1 MFGVINDLGP
11 CVSLG
16 GTVQS
21 TFVPGRFSMFPGNV
35 FFLAHSSQAQQ
46 TGTNIVYS
54 THKGLDSLDF
64 QLLFIGQV
72 WNALTR
78 ISGPVSTPVCVAV
91 KSVKIKRCKSPCAYY
106 SNSTATFHCLLEG
119 DLVFKLNPGPS
130 GRPIPTIVSV
140 RDEPGQTHNNGH
152 NPKNLSCVQPAKL
165 RPTNMSQSLLSFCLM
180 NTRSVRNKTAML
192 MDYICDLKADL
203 YAMTETWLTEN
214 DASVRV
220 ELIPDGYNLLD
231 QPQVGRRG
239 GGTGLLYRNDLR
251 VKKVESGE
259 ENSFEFSEW
268 IISSIG
274 HDIRLFVTY
283 RLPYSDEH
291 QVPTSVFFTEFYEY
305 LESAVLSKE
314 NLLISGDFK
323 GPLSR

>member
-1 MFGVINDLGP
+1 MAAVGHGLSRSAILVLLVLLFRSLGVINDLGP

-21 TFVPGRFSMFPGNV
+21 AFVPGKFLMFPRNV
-35 FFLAHSSQAQQ
+35 FFPTHSLQAQQ

-54 THKGLDSLDF
+54 THRGLDSLDF

-78 ISGPVSTPVCVAV
+78 TSGPVSTPVRVAV
-91 KSVKIKRCKSPCAYY
+91 KSAKIKRCKCPCAYY

-140 RDEPGQTHNNGH
+140 RDEPRQTHNNGH
-152 NPKNLSCVQPAKL
+152 NSKNLSCVQPSKL
-165 RPTNMSQSLLSFCLM
+165 RPTIMSQSLLSFCLM

-192 MDYICDLKADL
+192 MDYICDLNADL

-220 ELIPDGYNLLD
+220 ELINTC
-231 QPQVGRRG
+231 R
-239 GGTGLLYRNDLR
+239 
-251 VKKVESGE
+251 
-259 ENSFEFSEW
+259 
-268 IISSIG
+268 
-274 HDIRLFVTY
+274 
-283 RLPYSDEH
+283 
-291 QVPTSVFFTEFYEY
+291 
-305 LESAVLSKE
+305 
-314 NLLISGDFK
+314 
-323 GPLSR
+323 

>member
-1 MFGVINDLGP
+1 MCREGSQ
-11 CVSLG
+11 CSLE
-16 GTVQS
+16 
-21 TFVPGRFSMFPGNV
+21 MC
-35 FFLAHSSQAQQ
+35 FFLAHSQAQQ

-91 KSVKIKRCKSPCAYY
+91 KSVKIKRCKCPCAYY

-130 GRPIPTIVSV
+130 GRPIPIIVSV
-140 RDEPGQTHNNGH
+140 RDEPGRTHNNGH
-152 NPKNLSCVQPAKL
+152 NSKNLSCVQPAKL
-165 RPTNMSQSLLSFCLM
+165 RPTNMSQRLLSFCLM
-180 NTRSVRNKTAML
+180 NTRSVRNKTTML
-192 MDYICDLKADL
+192 MDYICD
-203 YAMTETWLTEN
+203 LTEN

-231 QPQVGRRG
+231 QPRVGRRG

-251 VKKVESGE
+251 VKKVESSE

-274 HDIRLFVTY
+274 HDIKA
-283 RLPYSDEH
+283 
-291 QVPTSVFFTEFYEY
+291 FYH
-305 LESAVLSKE
+305 LSTA
-314 NLLISGDFK
+314 LIG
-323 GPLSR
+323 